1 MAECD
6 FILPEEE
13 QRELVRY
20 ILAQGAKFVP
30 CLRYRTKV
38 HEQLSEMAPILRI
51 INTDR
56 LIGPFLL
63 MHERFSREPPAL
75 SPSAW
80 GGRQWYTVDNRYGG
94 PYLDLFPCFFHR
106 TARPPLVTAGFLGY
120 YPTYYLNSGE
130 REVPAPDELKSMY
143 RSIKGFI
150 QRRCVKF
157 AVDEVN
163 RLYWV
168 APRIMEECRQGLT
181 TNVPGLEEHAR
192 AGI

>member
-75 SPSAW
+75 SPSVW
-80 GGRQWYTVDNRYGG
+80 MGRRWYTVDMRYGG
-94 PYLDLFPCFFHR
+94 PYLDLFPCSFR
-106 TARPPLVTAGFLGY
+106 RARVPPLVTAGSVGY
-120 YPTYYLNSGE
+120 YPRYYLNGGE
-130 REVPAPDELKSMY
+130 REVRAPDELKSMY
-143 RSIKGFI
+143 RVITRFI
-150 QRRCVKF
+150 QKRCIKF
-157 AVDEVN
+157 VAGKVN
-163 RLYWV
+163 RVYWV
-168 APRIMEECRQGLT
+168 APRIMEECRKGLK
-181 TNVPGLEEHAR
+181 TNVPGLEAHAG